1 MPAGLASTPASKR
14 PVNQIIGFNLSRPY
28 AVSVKQRARWQNR
41 MAIPTRETL
50 MTVQTAINA
59 VRPVLD
65 RAKLTGLKELIGEA
79 KCEAAVQRFKG
90 ELFAC
95 VAAIEGNAPERAIH
109 AHNLAGVAAL
119 LGFEDLEDK
128 SRRFLVALH
137 ENSEEVRTSAESLLV
152 AVQEVKRELDTI
164 S

>member
-1 MPAGLASTPASKR
+1 M
-14 PVNQIIGFNLSRPY
+14 
-28 AVSVKQRARWQNR
+28 
-41 MAIPTRETL
+41 
-50 MTVQTAINA
+50 
-59 VRPVLD
+59 
-65 RAKLTGLKELIGEA
+65 
-79 KCEAAVQRFKG
+79 
-90 ELFAC
+90 
-95 VAAIEGNAPERAIH
+95 AAIEGNAPERAIH

-137 ENSEEVRTSAESLLV
+137 ENREEVRTSAESLLV

>member
-1 MPAGLASTPASKR
+1 M
-14 PVNQIIGFNLSRPY
+14 
-28 AVSVKQRARWQNR
+28 
-41 MAIPTRETL
+41 TL
-50 MTVQTAINA
+50 QTATQSL
-59 VRPVLD
+59 RPVLD
-65 RAKLTGLKELIGEA
+65 RTKLTGLKELIGEA
-79 KCEAAVQRFKG
+79 KCEAAIQRFKG

-95 VAAIEGNAPERAIH
+95 MAAIEGNAPERAVH

-137 ENSEEVRTSAESLLV
+137 ENKEDVRPSAESLLV
-152 AVQEVKRELDTI
+152 AAQNVERELDTI

>member
-1 MPAGLASTPASKR
+1 
-14 PVNQIIGFNLSRPY
+14 
-28 AVSVKQRARWQNR
+28 

-50 MTVQTAINA
+50 MTVQTAIQA
-59 VRPVLD
+59 LRPVLD

-79 KCEAAVQRFKG
+79 QCEAAIQRFKG

-95 VAAIEGNAPERAIH
+95 MAAIEGNAPERAIH

-128 SRRFLVALH
+128 SSRFLVALH
-137 ENSEEVRTSAESLLV
+137 ENREEVRTSAESLLV
-152 AVQEVKRELDTI
+152 AAQEVKRELDTI

>member
-1 MPAGLASTPASKR
+1 M
-14 PVNQIIGFNLSRPY
+14 
-28 AVSVKQRARWQNR
+28 
-41 MAIPTRETL
+41 TL
-50 MTVQTAINA
+50 QTATQSL
-59 VRPVLD
+59 RPVLD
-65 RAKLTGLKELIGEA
+65 RTKLTGLKELIGEA
-79 KCEAAVQRFKG
+79 KCHAAIQRFKA

-95 VAAIEGNAPERAIH
+95 LASIEGNAPERAVH

-137 ENSEEVRTSAESLLV
+137 ENKEDVRPSAESLLV
-152 AVQEVKRELDTI
+152 AAQNVERELDRI

>member
-1 MPAGLASTPASKR
+1 
-14 PVNQIIGFNLSRPY
+14 
-28 AVSVKQRARWQNR
+28 

-50 MTVQTAINA
+50 MTVQTAIQA
-59 VRPVLD
+59 LRPVLD

-79 KCEAAVQRFKG
+79 KCEAAIQRFKG

-95 VAAIEGNAPERAIH
+95 MAAIEGNAPERAIH
-109 AHNLAGVAAL
+109 AHNLASVAAL

-137 ENSEEVRTSAESLLV
+137 ENSEEVRTSAESLLM
-152 AVQEVKRELDTI
+152 AAQEVKRELDTI